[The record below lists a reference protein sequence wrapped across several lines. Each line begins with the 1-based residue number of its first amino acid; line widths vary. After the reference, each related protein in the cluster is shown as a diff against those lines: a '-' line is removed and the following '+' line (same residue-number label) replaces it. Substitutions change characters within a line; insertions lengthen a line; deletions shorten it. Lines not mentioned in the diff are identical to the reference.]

1 MKKYLVLSFLFLLVA
16 FPVVAK
22 SANSNSTSQGQGQNQ
37 QTITTTPIQTQNRVQ
52 TRNPSVSPTGQQFQ
66 NQNQVETLNKG
77 QEKKLQVSTQ
87 ESEQLNQEV
96 EDSVDKVSTQVQ
108 ELLDTVGAKSGIGQ
122 QVKEFAQNQQKTQ
135 QNIKSTYYELKN
147 RGRLVRL
154 FVGSDKK
161 MTQALEQMTAENK
174 LTIQKLE
181 ELKTKTINQAEKDQL
196 QETIDLMLY
205 QNTSLGE
212 KIAKEKQVNGLFG
225 WFVKLFNKE

>member
-1 MKKYLVLSFLFLLVA
+1 MKKYIALSFLFLLVA

-22 SANSNSTSQGQGQNQ
+22 SANSNSTTQGQSQNQ
-37 QTITTTPIQTQNRVQ
+37 VVSTTTPVQTQNQVQ
-52 TRNPSVSPTGQQFQ
+52 TRDPSVSPTGQQVQ
-66 NQNQVETLNKG
+66 NQNEVQTQNQG
-77 QEKKLQVSTQ
+77 QDKKLQVKTK
-87 ESEQLNQEV
+87 ESETLNQEV

-122 QVKEFAQNQQKTQ
+122 QVKEIAQNQQKNQ
-135 QNIKSTYYELKN
+135 EKIKSNFYELKN
-147 RGRLVRL
+147 RGQLVRL

-161 MTQALEQMTAENK
+161 MTKALEQMTEENK

-181 ELKTKTINQAEKDQL
+181 ELKTKTLNQAEKTQL

-212 KIAKEKQVNGLFG
+212 KIAKEKQDTGLFG
-225 WFVKLFNKE
+225 WFTRLFARE

>member
-22 SANSNSTSQGQGQNQ
+22 STNSNSTSQGQGQNQ
-37 QTITTTPIQTQNRVQ
+37 AQNQNTTII
-52 TRNPSVSPTGQQFQ
+52 PTGQQVQ

-135 QNIKSTYYELKN
+135 QNIKFTYYELKN
-147 RGRLVRL
+147 RGQLVRL